1 MTSSGSDDRR
11 LAALHAPRR
20 NRYYAGKM
28 LAVADLEKEQ
38 EYVRGA
44 DAQLARLVL
53 GAGVVCGLDVTA
65 GDAGGRPGIQVSP
78 GLALDPWGRRIVVPR
93 HVEVDLPAHAPLPAS
108 MVVRLRYVAH
118 EADLAPSVAG
128 GDEDCSEAGTWV
140 EGHRVEIR
148 AGTEPAAMG
157 GCSDATLE
165 LIRAGEVA
173 RALAELARAACAA
186 PPTDP
191 AVTLATIAVGAD
203 GGLTVDAHAARAVV
217 PTNAMLLQLIAC
229 LAARV
234 EECCAAAPA
243 RGNDVPLDLTS
254 P

>member
-20 NRYYAGKM
+20 NRYYAGKT
-28 LAVADLEKEQ
+28 LAVADLETEQ
-38 EYVRGA
+38 DYLRGA

-65 GDAGGRPGIQVSP
+65 RDAGGRPGIHVSP
-78 GLALDPWGRRIVVPR
+78 GLALDPWGRRIVVAR
-93 HVEVDLPAHAPLPAS
+93 DVEVDLPAQAPLPAS

-118 EADLAPSVAG
+118 EADFAPSLAG
-128 GDEDCSEAGTWV
+128 DDQDCSQAGTWV

-148 AGTEPAAMG
+148 EGTGPATAECSEAM
-157 GCSDATLE
+157 LE
-165 LIRAGEVA
+165 LVRAGRVA
-173 RALAELARAACAA
+173 EALSALARAACAA

-191 AVTLATIAVGAD
+191 GVPLATVTVGAD
-203 GGLTVDAHAARAVV
+203 GGLTVNAHGARAVV
-217 PTNAMLLQLIAC
+217 PTNVVLLQLIAC

-234 EECCAAAPA
+234 EECCAASPA

-254 P
+254 Q

>member
-93 HVEVDLPAHAPLPAS
+93 HVEVDLPAQAPLPAS
-108 MVVRLRYVAH
+108 MVVRLRYEAH
-118 EADLAPSVAG
+118 EADVAPSVRATTRSAQRPGPGSRATASRSARGPRRRPSAG
-128 GDEDCSEAGTWV
+128 
-140 EGHRVEIR
+140 
-148 AGTEPAAMG
+148 
-157 GCSDATLE
+157 
-165 LIRAGEVA
+165 
-173 RALAELARAACAA
+173 
-186 PPTDP
+186 
-191 AVTLATIAVGAD
+191 
-203 GGLTVDAHAARAVV
+203 AARRRSSSS
-217 PTNAMLLQLIAC
+217 
-229 LAARV
+229 AR
-234 EECCAAAPA
+234 ERL
-243 RGNDVPLDLTS
+243 RGRSRCWRGQRVPLRRPT
-254 P
+254 PA